1 VKWGNIH
8 RCILCVYVY
17 VCMGSTRSK
26 EGEMTS
32 VGRGIKQTGMSEGAV
47 AKVWIWGGSP
57 SNRFDA
63 LDLP

>member
-1 VKWGNIH
+1 
-8 RCILCVYVY
+8 
-17 VCMGSTRSK
+17 MGSTRSK